1 MNGLKHFFSDFPNE
15 WVIIDE
21 QWAVLDAAMAGHFS
35 MLHKD
40 KSDDGGDHCLDVQG
54 AWKWEKTGGS
64 QVTEQTCSRTETTS
78 SLYSVVLWSLG
89 WG

>member
-1 MNGLKHFFSDFPNE
+1 
-15 WVIIDE
+15 
-21 QWAVLDAAMAGHFS
+21 MAGHFS

-64 QVTEQTCSRTETTS
+64 QVTE
-78 SLYSVVLWSLG
+78 
-89 WG
+89 